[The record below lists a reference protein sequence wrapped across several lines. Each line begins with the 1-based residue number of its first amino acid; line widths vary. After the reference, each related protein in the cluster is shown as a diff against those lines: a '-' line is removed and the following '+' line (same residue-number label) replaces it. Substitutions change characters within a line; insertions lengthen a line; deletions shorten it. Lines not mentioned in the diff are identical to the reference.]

1 MNAVLSTKDRQGERS
16 ACAAPDFDWLVPSK
30 RWFNLREVA
39 AITGLSESTI
49 ENFYDEGRLLYGHS
63 YCAGAGLRF
72 AKRVPRS
79 SVISFLVKTAD
90 YDAETKLQAFT
101 SCLPE
106 FTAAQLRQIATL
118 AECLFAKKVREKTWE
133 TAKT

>member
-1 MNAVLSTKDRQGERS
+1 MNSTEPKLSSHSTR
-16 ACAAPDFDWLVPSK
+16 AAPEFDWLVPSK
-30 RWFNLREVA
+30 RWFNLREIA
-39 AITGLSESTI
+39 AITGLCESTI
-49 ENFYDEGRLLYGHS
+49 EKFYDDGRLLSGHS
-63 YCAGAGLRF
+63 YCTGAGLRF

-118 AECLFAKKVREKTWE
+118 AECLFAKKIREKTWE

>member
-1 MNAVLSTKDRQGERS
+1 MNLIATKFTRQS
-16 ACAAPDFDWLVPSK
+16 ASAAPDFDWLVSSK

-49 ENFYDEGRLLYGHS
+49 EKFYDAGRLAGHS
-63 YCAGAGLRF
+63 YCTGAGLRF

-90 YDAETKLQAFT
+90 YDAETKLQTFT

-118 AECLFAKKVREKTWE
+118 AECLFAKKIREKTWE